1 PFIEKSIED
10 LAVEGL
16 LGLTMAVLVIL
27 VFLLSF
33 KSTIITAISIPT
45 SVLITFIGLSVADY
59 SLNLLTLGALTISIG
74 RVVDDSIV
82 VIENIN
88 RHLSYGEKRKTA
100 ILTAVKEVAGAIT
113 AATIT
118 TVAVFLPIALVDGLV
133 GELFRPFAFTVAI
146 ALLASLLVSL
156 TIVPVFAYWFLR
168 MPKRL
173 RAAKEADPKNFEKKQ
188 RIEEEERE
196 KKQILQR
203 IYIPLVKGTTRHPWL
218 TLTAALLILGY
229 TFSLVPLL
237 KTNFIDGGGSNQFT
251 ARLSMPASTTFEE
264 QDEAA
269 KSMEQQILALEGVDV
284 VQSTVGS
291 AADGRVAFGAAA
303 SGIAFTIIADED
315 ADIEA
320 MQSKVLQLN
329 APEDSEITTS
339 QGGGFGSSE
348 TIDIQVLAS
357 DND

>member
-1 PFIEKSIED
+1 
-10 LAVEGL
+10 
-16 LGLTMAVLVIL
+16 
-27 VFLLSF
+27 
-33 KSTIITAISIPT
+33 
-45 SVLITFIGLSVADY
+45 
-59 SLNLLTLGALTISIG
+59 
-74 RVVDDSIV
+74 
-82 VIENIN
+82 
-88 RHLSYGEKRKTA
+88 
-100 ILTAVKEVAGAIT
+100 
-113 AATIT
+113 
-118 TVAVFLPIALVDGLV
+118 
-133 GELFRPFAFTVAI
+133 
-146 ALLASLLVSL
+146 
-156 TIVPVFAYWFLR
+156 VPVFAYWFLR

-188 RIEEEERE
+188 RIKEEERE

-339 QGGGFGSSE
+339 QGGGFGSSGAAKE
-348 TIDIQVLAS
+348 F
-357 DND
+357 